1 MNLKIRLVLLLL
13 LVGIAPMLTI
23 GLLSYATARENI
35 EAEVYKAKAMYSGL
49 ADERLVAF
57 FNELETESRL
67 IANMQEVYQSL
78 NILVGSGGDMTTP
91 EWIAQEVALDSFLP
105 TLARDYGFSRIFLTD
120 NAGVCIYDSADT
132 LLGTDLS
139 IRAYI
144 QGALAGRT
152 TWSEL
157 FFSEFLNQNALVISS
172 PVYTAGLWGDQVGTV
187 NIMLADDKISAIV
200 HTGITELGE
209 SANAY
214 LIQANG
220 VLLTNT
226 KLGEFTEGA
235 VLKGSI
241 STRAVELLSD
251 PVQGGNLDFFR
262 QAEYTDYMGS
272 RVKGTLKVTTLGS
285 TPVGL
290 VIEVASAEAF
300 AAVEAMRNS
309 MLIIALIVLPAV
321 ILVGY
326 LVASAIAR
334 PVRAVARVA
343 CQVATGDFTVES
355 GIKRKDEIGQLA
367 QAFNTMS
374 ASLRDLIGQAA
385 EISGGVNS
393 GSEAVSSA
401 AEEMSSALEEIAVST
416 GEFAANVQQL
426 SAGSQLMAE
435 SSARILSRA
444 EQGNQ
449 AIGAAVTQMG
459 VISGRVSELKL
470 VITEVDRRSRDI
482 GQILSSITAIA
493 DQTNLLAL
501 NAAIEAARAGDQG
514 RGFAVVAD
522 EVRKLAEQ
530 SSNAA
535 KEIGQL
541 IKSTQEESTK
551 ALQSMAQGV
560 KEVEAG
566 AEVVS
571 RSGAAFAEILTS
583 VSEISRQVEETASAA
598 QELSAG
604 SEEMAASVEE
614 QSSTMEEVAATAEE
628 LRASAERL
636 FQELRKFK
644 YQ

>member
-1 MNLKIRLVLLLL
+1 
-13 LVGIAPMLTI
+13 
-23 GLLSYATARENI
+23 
-35 EAEVYKAKAMYSGL
+35 
-49 ADERLVAF
+49 
-57 FNELETESRL
+57 
-67 IANMQEVYQSL
+67 
-78 NILVGSGGDMTTP
+78 
-91 EWIAQEVALDSFLP
+91 
-105 TLARDYGFSRIFLTD
+105 
-120 NAGVCIYDSADT
+120 
-132 LLGTDLS
+132 
-139 IRAYI
+139 
-144 QGALAGRT
+144 
-152 TWSEL
+152 
-157 FFSEFLNQNALVISS
+157 
-172 PVYTAGLWGDQVGTV
+172 
-187 NIMLADDKISAIV
+187 
-200 HTGITELGE
+200 
-209 SANAY
+209 
-214 LIQANG
+214 
-220 VLLTNT
+220 
-226 KLGEFTEGA
+226 
-235 VLKGSI
+235 
-241 STRAVELLSD
+241 
-251 PVQGGNLDFFR
+251 
-262 QAEYTDYMGS
+262 
-272 RVKGTLKVTTLGS
+272 VTTLGS

-501 NAAIEAARAGDQG
+501 NAAIEAARAGDHG